1 MRKTLATRVLNELQ
15 YCGLCALNFIVA
27 VSDCAYLMLRQGMV
41 VNYKV
46 AAPDMFRQL
55 QEPFPSIR

>member
-27 VSDCAYLMLRQGMV
+27 VSDCANLMLRQSVV
-41 VNYKV
+41 VNHKV
-46 AAPDMFRQL
+46 APTCFVNYRKHSPVFGD
-55 QEPFPSIR
+55 